1 MTIVFGTDFSESA
14 RRALAGA
21 AALARVA
28 NDALLVVHVL
38 DLPGAEEILA
48 RRDDLAITRFFEG
61 ERSRLEALL
70 AREAES
76 ARALGVEVQ
85 HELLLGR
92 ADEAVVLRAREL
104 RARLVVVGALGRR
117 GAGAWRMGSTAD
129 RIAQSSTGPTLVV
142 RDEAPFLAWMRGE
155 RALKVVVGVDP
166 SATCDAA
173 IAWAGQ
179 FAALKACEVVGV
191 HVAWSPPGRVGAL
204 GPAASPG
211 SGPGPNAG
219 AELERELRERIGVH
233 APGLKVALRIVGGL
247 GRPSDHLAQIASD
260 ERADLVVVGTHQRQ
274 GLSKLWHG
282 SVSRD
287 ALDRATTNVVV
298 VPAH

>member
-14 RRALAGA
+14 RRALAA
-21 AALARVA
+21 AAAVARVTS
-28 NDALLVVHVL
+28 DALVVVHVL

-61 ERSRLEALL
+61 ERSRLNALL

-76 ARALGVEVQ
+76 ARAIGVEVT

-104 RARLVVVGALGRR
+104 GTRLVVVGALGRR

-129 RIAQSSTGPTLVV
+129 RIAQSSSGPTLVV

-173 IAWAGQ
+173 IAWSAQ
-179 FAALKACEVVGV
+179 FAAAKACEIVGV
-191 HVAWSPPGRVGAL
+191 HVAWSPPGRERSGA
-204 GPAASPG
+204 PAGAPSAPD
-211 SGPGPNAG
+211 AA
-219 AELERELRERIGVH
+219 AELERELRERIAAH
-233 APGLKVALRIVGGL
+233 APGQSVTLRLVGGL
-247 GRPSDHLAQIASD
+247 GRPADHLAQIAN
-260 ERADLVVVGTHQRQ
+260 EEHADLVVVGTHKRQ

-287 ALDRATTNVVV
+287 VLDRAAANVVV
-298 VPAH
+298 VPAN